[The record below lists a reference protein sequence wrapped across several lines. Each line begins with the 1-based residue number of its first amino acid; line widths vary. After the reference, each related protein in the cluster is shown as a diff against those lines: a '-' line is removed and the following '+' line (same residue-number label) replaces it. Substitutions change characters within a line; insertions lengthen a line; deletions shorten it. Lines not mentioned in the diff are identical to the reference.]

1 MKYRRRPGRWIVFLL
16 VFCWF
21 LPAGLLYA
29 GGRKDADLSRADELI
44 EQKQYDEAILSLS
57 LYIKKNPENFEAAQV
72 RLKRIMKVRTEY
84 NSVALELMDTLVN
97 DPGNSEKVL
106 ALTRELEN
114 LESSRNPQAQE
125 FLQRTRDLALFTYNR
140 DRLQNLLVQGRA
152 YLDAGS
158 YAEALNTY
166 VSGLDIYQEEFFQS
180 GYGEEVE
187 SRVRRGIED
196 LAGIQLQFPPVAG
209 PLVNLT
215 AQMEELEKSNAVP
228 LRIDPVFRQ
237 TEPLL
242 SDMIRLQEILQ
253 ETANYFDAQLARIQE
268 ENNALNDR
276 SFLSFATRLIYGRS
290 GESIQ
295 EGMIGALEGL
305 WNSTVSR
312 MEQSVGS
319 LALNSYRFAGE
330 ETRRANYSQALGA
343 FTLFRSYLDYPLE
356 FIDSETAFRRWSA
369 GAESSGETGRQ
380 SISLFGREVSSGRAS
395 DLLAWEIR
403 SRMAASLSAG
413 EELGSRYETL
423 SQAARSSAADSRR
436 EGSDPRDAMSREAG
450 IRQSFSV
457 LVEDADRLLDGISEE
472 DSVVDGL
479 QAEYPVELAQ
489 IEETRTVLRE
499 ARDILAGF
507 KDSFG
512 RGEGEAALRYFRI
525 ANGEL
530 ERQAGERRNE
540 FAEADRFFQGISQV
554 REDGVVAVAHYPSE
568 ALSLVTQMNS
578 RLDADLAA
586 AGETLALY
594 DAEPPGAPAGITDL
608 RGQAETLREEL
619 ISLRTRG
626 NSIES
631 QARTQ
636 IAQAETYRLD
646 GERLYQEARNALSGN
661 NFDVARDRI
670 RRATDRYNESLAIQ
684 ESSSLRQEWDTRVVA
699 LGADIYRIENEIIIR
714 DVRELVNNA
723 RTVYFSG
730 NFEQA
735 EDLLIRAQNRWR
747 ITNVDDDTEV
757 SYWLT
762 VVRGALSLQSGRT
775 IPATAPL
782 FAEMSQILSDANKSY
797 NEGVRLINGN
807 QRREG
812 IAKFGE
818 ARQKTQEVKLIFPVN
833 QEAGMLELRMDQLTD
848 PVAFN
853 ESFVRRFNEAVAGT
867 RPNRRSLESFAELQN
882 LAQINPGYS
891 GMQAAIRQAEI
902 DMGYRPPDPDPRAIA
917 RSRELAD
924 AAGRIV
930 EANNRLQYEVALEQL
945 NEALSL
951 NPNNTAAMN
960 LKDRVQTEL
969 GGRGNIVL
977 DSNTEQEYQ
986 RAIRELQSGNT
997 LMALAIVQQLLQDPR
1012 NRNSTRIQEL
1022 QRRIQS
1028 IL

>member
-1 MKYRRRPGRWIVFLL
+1 MNYRLRPGTWIVSLL

-29 GGRKDADLSRADELI
+29 GGKKDADLSRVDELI
-44 EQKQYDEAILSLS
+44 EQKHYDEAILSLS
-57 LYIKKNPENFEAAQV
+57 LYIKKNPDNFEAAQV
-72 RLKRIMKVRTEY
+72 RLKKIMKVRTEY
-84 NSVALELMDTLVN
+84 NAVALELMETMVN

-106 ALTRELEN
+106 ALTRALEN
-114 LESSRNPQAQE
+114 LESPRNPQAQE

-140 DRLQNLLVQGRA
+140 NRLQNLLVQGRA
-152 YLDAGS
+152 QLDAGS

-166 VSGLDIYQEEFFQS
+166 VSGLDIYQEDFFRS

-196 LAGIQLQFPPVAG
+196 LASIQLQFPPIAG
-209 PLVNLT
+209 SLVNLT
-215 AQMEELEKSNAVP
+215 AQMDELEKSNAVP
-228 LRIDPVFRQ
+228 ARIDPVFRQ
-237 TEPLL
+237 AEPLL
-242 SDMIRLQEILQ
+242 QDMIRLQEILQ
-253 ETANYFDAQLARIQE
+253 ETAYYFDAQLVLIQE
-268 ENNALNDR
+268 EDNALNDR
-276 SFLSFATRLIYGRS
+276 SFLSFATRLIHGRS

-295 EGMIGALEGL
+295 EGIIGALEGL
-305 WNSTVSR
+305 WNGTVSR
-312 MEQSVGS
+312 MEQSAGS
-319 LALNSYRFAGE
+319 LALNSYRSAEE
-330 ETRRANYSQALGA
+330 ETRRSNYSLALSA

-356 FIDSETAFRRWSA
+356 FIDSETAFRRRSA
-369 GAESSGETGRQ
+369 GMESAGGTG
-380 SISLFGREVSSGRAS
+380 SISLFGREVNSARAS
-395 DLLAWEIR
+395 DVLGWEIR
-403 SRMAASLSAG
+403 NRMAVTLSAG

-423 SQAARSSAADSRR
+423 SQTARASAADFRQD
-436 EGSDPRDAMSREAG
+436 GSDSQAAMNREAG
-450 IRQSFSV
+450 IRQSFGA
-457 LVEDADRLLDGISEE
+457 LVEDADRLLGGIGEE
-472 DSVVDGL
+472 NSIVDGL

-499 ARDILAGF
+499 AGDILTGF
-507 KDSFG
+507 KDSF
-512 RGEGEAALRYFRI
+512 RMGEEEAALRYFRI

-530 ERQAGERRNE
+530 ERRVGERRNE

-554 REDGVVAVAHYPSE
+554 RADGALVIAHYPSE
-568 ALSLVTQMNS
+568 ALALVTQMDS

-586 AGETLALY
+586 ASETLTLY
-594 DAEPPGAPAGITDL
+594 DAEPPDAAAGITDL
-608 RGQAETLREEL
+608 RGQAEALRGEL
-619 ISLRTRG
+619 ASLRTRG
-626 NSIES
+626 NSMTS
-631 QARTQ
+631 QARTE

-661 NFDVARDRI
+661 NFDIARDRI
-670 RRATDRYNESLAIQ
+670 QRATDRYNESLALQ
-684 ESSSLRQEWDTRVVA
+684 ESSSLRQDWDTRVVA
-699 LGADIYRIENEIIIR
+699 LGAEIHRIENEIIIR
-714 DVRELVNNA
+714 DVRELVNTA

-735 EDLLIRAQNRWR
+735 EELLIRAQNRWR
-747 ITNVDDDTEV
+747 ITNVDEDTEV

-762 VVRGALSLQSGRT
+762 VVRGALSLHSGRT

-782 FAEMSQILSDANKSY
+782 FAEMSQLLSDANKSY

-812 IAKFGE
+812 IAKFSE

-848 PVAFN
+848 PAAFN
-853 ESFVRRFNEAVAGT
+853 ESFIRRFNEAVAGT
-867 RPNRRSLESFAELQN
+867 RPNRRSLESFAELEN
-882 LAQINPGYS
+882 LAGINPGYP
-891 GMQAAIRQAEI
+891 GIQAAIRQAEI
-902 DMGYRPPDPDPRAIA
+902 DMGYRPPDPDPRAVA
-917 RSRELAD
+917 RSRELAN

-945 NEALSL
+945 NEALLL
-951 NPNNTAAMN
+951 NPNNTVAMN

-986 RAIRELQSGNT
+986 RAVRELQSGNT
-997 LMALAIVQQLLQDPR
+997 LMALAIVQQLLQDPK

>member
-1 MKYRRRPGRWIVFLL
+1 MNYRRRPGRWIVSLL

-29 GGRKDADLSRADELI
+29 GGKKDVDLSRADELI

-57 LYIKKNPENFEAAQV
+57 LYVKKNPDGFEAAQV
-72 RLKRIMKVRTEY
+72 RLRKIMKVRTEY
-84 NSVALELMDTLVN
+84 NSVAIELMDALVN

-114 LESSRNPQAQE
+114 LESPRNPQSQE

-140 DRLQNLLVQGRA
+140 NRLQDLLVQGRA
-152 YLDAGS
+152 QLDAGS

-166 VSGLDIYQEEFFQS
+166 VSGLNIYQEEFFRS

-196 LAGIQLQFPPVAG
+196 LESIHVQFPPIAG
-209 PLVNLT
+209 LLVNLT
-215 AQMEELEKSNAVP
+215 AQMEELEKNNETPFRV
-228 LRIDPVFRQ
+228 DPVFRQ

-276 SFLSFATRLIYGRS
+276 SFLSFATRLIHGRS

-295 EGMIGALEGL
+295 EGIIGALEGL
-305 WNSTVSR
+305 WDSTVSR

-319 LALNSYRFAGE
+319 LALNSYRSASE
-330 ETRRANYSQALGA
+330 ETKRANYSQALSA
-343 FTLFRSYLDYPLE
+343 FALFQSYLNYPLE

-369 GAESSGETGRQ
+369 GTESTGGTG
-380 SISLFGREVSSGRAS
+380 SISLFGREVSSVRAS

-403 SRMAASLSAG
+403 SRLAVSLSAG
-413 EELGSRYETL
+413 NELGFRYETL
-423 SQAARSSAADSRR
+423 SQTARASAADSRQ
-436 EGSDPRDAMSREAG
+436 EGSGPRAVMGREAD

-457 LVEDADRLLDGISEE
+457 LVEDADRLLGGIIEE

-479 QAEYPVELAQ
+479 QAEYPVELSQ

-499 ARDILAGF
+499 AGDILTGF
-507 KDSFG
+507 KDSFSM
-512 RGEGEAALRYFRI
+512 GEEEAALRYFRI

-530 ERQAGERRNE
+530 ERRVGERRNE

-554 REDGVVAVAHYPSE
+554 REDGTVTVAHYPSE
-568 ALSLVTQMNS
+568 ALALVAQMDS

-608 RGQAETLREEL
+608 RSQAEALQGEL
-619 ISLRTRG
+619 TSLRTRG
-626 NSIES
+626 NSIAS

-636 IAQAETYRLD
+636 IAQAETYRID
-646 GERLYQEARNALSGN
+646 GERLYQEARNALAGN
-661 NFDVARDRI
+661 NFDIARDRI
-670 RRATDRYNESLAIQ
+670 QRATDRYNESLAIQ
-684 ESSSLRQEWDTRVVA
+684 ESSSLRQDWDTQVVT
-699 LGADIYRIENEIIIR
+699 LGAEIHRMENEVIIR

-747 ITNVDDDTEV
+747 ITNVDEDTEV

-762 VVRGALSLQSGRT
+762 VVRGALSLHSGRT

-782 FAEMSQILSDANKSY
+782 FAEMSQLLSNANKSY
-797 NEGVRLINGN
+797 NEGVRLIDGN

-812 IAKFGE
+812 IAKFAE

-833 QEAGMLELRMDQLTD
+833 QEAGILELRMDQLTD
-848 PVAFN
+848 PAAFN
-853 ESFVRRFNEAVAGT
+853 ESFARRFNEAVAGT
-867 RPNRRSLESFAELQN
+867 KPNRRSLESFAELQN
-882 LAQINPGYS
+882 LAEINPGYP
-891 GMQAAIRQAEI
+891 GIQAAIRQAEI
-902 DMGYRPPDPDPRAIA
+902 DMGYRPPDPDPRAVA

-951 NPNNTAAMN
+951 NPNNTVAMN

-986 RAIRELQSGNT
+986 RAVRELQSGNT
-997 LMALAIVQQLLQDPR
+997 LMALAIVQQLLQDPK

>member
-1 MKYRRRPGRWIVFLL
+1 MSYRRRPGKWIVSLL

-29 GGRKDADLSRADELI
+29 GGKKDTDLSRADELI
-44 EQKQYDEAILSLS
+44 AQKQYDEAILSLS
-57 LYIKKNPENFEAAQV
+57 LYIKKNPDNFEAAHV
-72 RLKRIMKVRTEY
+72 RLRKIMKVRTEY
-84 NSVALELMDTLVN
+84 NSVAIELMDTLVN

-114 LESSRNPQAQE
+114 LESPRNPQAQE
-125 FLQRTRDLALFTYNR
+125 FLRRTRDLALFTYNR
-140 DRLQNLLVQGRA
+140 NRLQNILVQGRA
-152 YLDAGS
+152 QLDAGS

-166 VSGLDIYQEEFFQS
+166 ASGLDIYQEDFFQS

-187 SRVRRGIED
+187 GRVRRGIED
-196 LAGIQLQFPPVAG
+196 LAGIQSQFPPIAG
-209 PLVNLT
+209 SLVNLT
-215 AQMEELEKSNAVP
+215 AQMDELEKSNAVP
-228 LRIDPVFRQ
+228 FRIDPVFRQ
-237 TEPLL
+237 AEPLV
-242 SDMIRLQEILQ
+242 SDMIRLQEILY

-268 ENNALNDR
+268 EDNELNDR
-276 SFLSFATRLIYGRS
+276 SFLSFATRLIHGRS

-295 EGMIGALEGL
+295 EGMIGVLEGL
-305 WNSTVSR
+305 WNSTVSQ
-312 MEQSVGS
+312 MEQSVDS
-319 LALNSYRFAGE
+319 LARNSYRSAEE
-330 ETRRANYSQALGA
+330 ETRRSNYSQALSA
-343 FTLFRSYLDYPLE
+343 FTLFRSYLDYPLR

-369 GAESSGETGRQ
+369 GAESSGGTG
-380 SISLFGREVSSGRAS
+380 SISFFGREVNSARAS

-403 SRMAASLSAG
+403 NRMAASLSAG
-413 EELGSRYETL
+413 EELGFRYETL
-423 SQAARSSAADSRR
+423 SQAARASAEDSRQ
-436 EGSDPRDAMSREAG
+436 EGSDPQAAMSREAD
-450 IRQSFSV
+450 IRRSFGA
-457 LVEDADRLLDGISEE
+457 LVEDADRLLDGIGEE
-472 DSVVDGL
+472 DDIVDGL

-499 ARDILAGF
+499 ARDILSGF
-507 KDSFG
+507 RDSFSM
-512 RGEGEAALRYFRI
+512 GEGEAALRYFSI

-530 ERQAGERRNE
+530 ERRVGERRDE
-540 FAEADRFFQGISQV
+540 FAEADRFFQGITQV
-554 REDGVVAVAHYPSE
+554 REDGSLAVAHYPSE
-568 ALSLVTQMNS
+568 ALALVTQMDS
-578 RLDADLAA
+578 RLEADLAVTN
-586 AGETLALY
+586 ETLALY
-594 DAEPPGAPAGITDL
+594 DAEPPGAPAGIRDL
-608 RGQAETLREEL
+608 RGQAEALRGEL
-619 ISLRTRG
+619 TSLRTRG
-626 NSIES
+626 NSIAS

-670 RRATDRYNESLAIQ
+670 QRATERYNESLAIQ
-684 ESSSLRQEWDTRVVA
+684 ESSSLRQDWDTRVVA
-699 LGADIYRIENEIIIR
+699 LGAEIHRIENEIIIR

-735 EDLLIRAQNRWR
+735 EELLIRAQNRWR
-747 ITNVDDDTEV
+747 ITNVDEDTEV

-762 VVRGALSLQSGRT
+762 VVRGALSLHSGRT

-782 FAEMSQILSDANKSY
+782 FAEMSQLLSDANKSY

-807 QRREG
+807 RRREG

-848 PVAFN
+848 PAAFN

-867 RPNRRSLESFAELQN
+867 KPNRRSLESFAELQN
-882 LAQINPGYS
+882 LAELNPGYP

-917 RSRELAD
+917 RSRELTN
-924 AAGRIV
+924 AAGLIV

-951 NPNNTAAMN
+951 NPNNTVAMN

-977 DSNTEQEYQ
+977 DSITEQEYQ
-986 RAIRELQSGNT
+986 RAVRELQSGNT
-997 LMALAIVQQLLQDPR
+997 LVALAIVQQLLQDPK